1 VCEFALLRAVVPSEK
16 LRPFHRRAFL
26 VLQAALLNSPFWR
39 SFSALWNARMEML
52 KVDRLTKLFGRR
64 KAADAV
70 SFSVNQ
76 GEVCAFLGP
85 NGAGKSTT
93 LRMIA
98 GYLEPD
104 GGDAII
110 NGVSV
115 LKDRTAAQIS
125 LGYLAE
131 GAPLYPDLSVK
142 AFLGFLARAHGLKP
156 EAARAAIARV
166 ASDAQIQEVLGRPI
180 ETLSKGFRR
189 RVALAGAIIHDP
201 PVLVLDEPTDGL
213 DPNQKQA
220 MRSLVKRMAASKAI
234 LISTHQLDEVEAMC
248 ARAVVIDRGRIV
260 ADATPAELAA
270 SAGGSLEEAFHGLTY
285 NHTQEETA

>member
-1 VCEFALLRAVVPSEK
+1 
-16 LRPFHRRAFL
+16 
-26 VLQAALLNSPFWR
+26 
-39 SFSALWNARMEML
+39 MELL
-52 KVDRLTKLFGRR
+52 KVDRLTKSFGRR
-64 KAADAV
+64 TAASEV
-70 SFSVNQ
+70 SFRVNK

-104 GGDAII
+104 SGDAVI

-115 LKDRTAAQIS
+115 LTDRTGAQVS

-131 GAPLYPDLSVK
+131 GAPLYLDLTVK
-142 AFLGFLARAHGLKP
+142 AFLSFLARAHGLKA
-156 EAARAAIARV
+156 EATKAAIARV
-166 ASDAQIQEVLGRPI
+166 AQDAQIVEALGRPI

-220 MRSLVKRMAASKAI
+220 MRALVKRMAADKAI
-234 LISTHQLDEVEAMC
+234 LISTHQLDEVDSMC
-248 ARAVVIDRGRIV
+248 SRVVVIDRGRIV
-260 ADATPAELAA
+260 ADATPADLAA
-270 SAGGSLEEAFHGLTY
+270 KTGGSLEAAFHDLTH
-285 NHTQEETA
+285 NHTQEEAA

>member
-1 VCEFALLRAVVPSEK
+1 MELLR
-16 LRPFHRRAFL
+16 
-26 VLQAALLNSPFWR
+26 
-39 SFSALWNARMEML
+39 
-52 KVDRLTKLFGRR
+52 VDRLTKSFGRR

-104 GGDAII
+104 SGDAVIS
-110 NGVSV
+110 GVSV
-115 LKDRTAAQIS
+115 LTDRTAAQAS

-131 GAPLYPDLSVK
+131 GAPLYLDLTVR
-142 AFLGFLARAHGLKP
+142 AFLSFLARAHGLKA
-156 EAARAAIARV
+156 EATRAAIVRV
-166 ASDAQIQEVLGRPI
+166 AQDAQISEALGRPI

-220 MRSLVKRMAASKAI
+220 MRALVKRMAGDKAI
-234 LISTHQLDEVEAMC
+234 LISTHQLDEVESMC
-248 ARAVVIDRGRIV
+248 SRAVVIDRGKIV
-260 ADATPAELAA
+260 ADATPVELAGQ
-270 SAGGSLEEAFHGLTY
+270 AGGSLEAAFHDLTH
-285 NHTQEETA
+285 NHTQEQAA